1 MIKMKLNLKTS
12 DNRKQIEI
20 KNYQFLTGDINFKE
34 YGGQWYRCTGDKEYY
49 VIESVNMEN
58 ATGDI
63 SNGKYLFTVYSID
76 MDNLTEKEIKDAL
89 SCHGCEDEEGLNE
102 LIIMEAC
109 VSYGHADIITNEYSN
124 NFWKTFKELKREY

>member
-1 MIKMKLNLKTS
+1 MKESDDRIKSEM
-12 DNRKQIEI
+12 
-20 KNYQFLTGDINFKE
+20 KNYQFLTGDINFRE
-34 YGGQWYRCTGDKEYY
+34 YGGKWYRCTGDKEYY
-49 VIESVNMEN
+49 VIESVNMED
-58 ATGDI
+58 TIGDI

-89 SCHGCEDEEGLNE
+89 SCYGWENEKDLNE
-102 LIIMEAC
+102 LMIMEAC